1 MQPGIKAPRRR
12 EWLKFLTALSTQ
24 NARIS
29 KQESEAVAAAAAAAA
44 CKCTQTEDGE

>member
-29 KQESEAVAAAAAAAA
+29 KQESEAVAAAAAAA

>member
-29 KQESEAVAAAAAAAA
+29 KQESEAVAAAVAA